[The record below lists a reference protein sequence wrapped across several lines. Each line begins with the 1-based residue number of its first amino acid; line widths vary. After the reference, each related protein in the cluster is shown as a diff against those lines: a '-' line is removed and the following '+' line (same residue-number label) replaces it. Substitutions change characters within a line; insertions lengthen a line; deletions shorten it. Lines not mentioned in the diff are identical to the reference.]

1 MKTIIKRSTFPLSP
15 LKELFTHPSQMQ
27 EVEQKVE
34 LDDLGC
40 LLQPIFCS
48 SVKNPKKQQKN
59 LNQMLHN
66 FLCFKD
72 LKDHE

>member
-48 SVKNPKKQQKN
+48 SVKNPKKTTK
-59 LNQMLHN
+59 
-66 FLCFKD
+66 K
-72 LKDHE
+72 LKSNVAQFPLFQRSERS